1 MEKLKHTLAHWR
13 ERPATLIPLERIET
27 DEAMQ
32 PRSSDVVPAKY
43 RRRLDEMSDLH
54 IARMRE
60 DLAAFAGKETEPL
73 LVAECGGRL
82 LLVDGHHRLS
92 AYRLA
97 GRNSV
102 PARLMPLGRPEAVM
116 VSKLVNCDGAKLPLH
131 PDQARDAAWQYLAHV
146 TSHGRIAMPNGLSL
160 RGIGATFGISKT
172 TVARMVAQVSE
183 VNPKDYADEAKDPGT
198 DWPRWRYVRG
208 NAWRDSTAD
217 IRIEKRQRARAE
229 RVAEK
234 FAAIMDNEG
243 PQVSRMAVAI
253 LLTQRKDEATDLL
266 DELLDAEDGIDAD
279 Y

>member
-1 MEKLKHTLAHWR
+1 MEKLKHTLAHWM

-32 PRSSDVVPAKY
+32 PRSSEAVPAKY

-73 LVAECGGRL
+73 LVVECGGRL

-102 PARLMPLGRPEAVM
+102 PARLMPLSRPEAVM
-116 VSKLVNCDGAKLPLH
+116 VSKLVNCDGVKLPLH

-146 TSHGRIAMPNGLSL
+146 TTYSRMPIPTGLSL
-160 RGIGATFGISKT
+160 RGIAATFGVSKS
-172 TVARMVAQVSE
+172 TVARMAAKVPE
-183 VNPKDYADEAKDPGT
+183 VNPKDYADVAKDPGT

-217 IRIEKRQRARAE
+217 IPIEKCQRARAE

-234 FAAIMDNEG
+234 FAAIMDSEG
-243 PQVSRMAVAI
+243 PQIARMAVEI

-266 DELLDAEDGIDAD
+266 DDLLDAEAGMDAD